1 MKYFKTR
8 LCSCLVISI
17 SILFFAGCGTVTQ
30 YFNSF
35 TNGFI
40 GETGKNNL
48 SVSEEFKNWER
59 QVTAPVGV
67 VDHEEMLK
75 CRGEEQWLTCTET
88 LSTEAYSEIAAIYN
102 GRIYYVTSADE
113 YVGTTTSGCDGIYAV
128 VSETYPKRRD
138 RQICFSAS
146 LINLPIPMEHKPT
159 NYKNKIPDT
168 CAENPNI
175 RGVGFFW
182 IDRKIALTD
191 YDHVVEYNMMTD
203 AVRAVRM
210 EEYHLY
216 ENDVWAEVSD
226 DGETIFLG
234 NYKTNRRWS
243 FGLDKLNNEYAK
255 QLYEIYQNQV
265 AADAENPRF
274 SGEPYPLWSPATA
287 LYFDKAIVV
296 NSKIYFSIAYVNVEA
311 KTHLFLFEFDSW
323 NETLSYADC
332 VPLLEYA
339 YDSTLVPIVQEVK

>member
-1 MKYFKTR
+1 
-8 LCSCLVISI
+8 
-17 SILFFAGCGTVTQ
+17 
-30 YFNSF
+30 
-35 TNGFI
+35 
-40 GETGKNNL
+40 
-48 SVSEEFKNWER
+48 
-59 QVTAPVGV
+59 
-67 VDHEEMLK
+67 
-75 CRGEEQWLTCTET
+75 
-88 LSTEAYSEIAAIYN
+88 
-102 GRIYYVTSADE
+102 
-113 YVGTTTSGCDGIYAV
+113 
-128 VSETYPKRRD
+128 
-138 RQICFSAS
+138 
-146 LINLPIPMEHKPT
+146 MEHKPT

>member
-1 MKYFKTR
+1 MKYFKIR

-59 QVTAPVGV
+59 QVNAPVGV

-75 CRGEEQWLTCTET
+75 RRGEEQWLTCTET
-88 LSTEAYSEIAAIYN
+88 LSRIAYSEIAAIYN
-102 GRIYYVTSADE
+102 GRIYFVTSADE
-113 YVGTTTSGCDGIYAV
+113 YVRTTTSGCDCIYAV

-138 RQICFSAS
+138 RQTCFSAS
-146 LINLPIPMEHKPT
+146 LLTLPIPMEHKPT
-159 NYKNKIPDT
+159 DYNNLIPDT
-168 CAENPNI
+168 CAENPDI
-175 RGVGFFW
+175 RDIGFFW

-216 ENDVWAEVSD
+216 ENDVWAEVGD
-226 DGETIFLG
+226 DRDTLSLG
-234 NYKTNRRWS
+234 NYKTDRRWS
-243 FGLDKLNNEYAK
+243 FRLDELNNEYAK

-265 AADAENPRF
+265 AADAENLHF
-274 SGEPYPLWSPATA
+274 SGRTPE

-296 NSKIYFSIAYVNVEA
+296 NSKIYFSIAYVNSKE
-311 KTHLFLFEFDSW
+311 KTHLFLFEFDPW

-339 YDSTLVPIVQEVK
+339 YDSTLVPVIQEVK